1 MNIELEHLKLI
12 PTILKQIESMKL
24 QKAMSSEKRW
34 LNTRELADYVGYS
47 IDSINK
53 MVQEQVFQQ
62 DVHYYKPSKK
72 LLFDKPEVD
81 NWVLGIDSEVSKK
94 NVATI
99 LDDILS
105 SMKNG

>member
-12 PTILKQIESMKL
+12 PTILKQIESIKL
-24 QKAMSSEKRW
+24 HKVMSSEKRW

-62 DVHYYKPSKK
+62 DVHYFKPSKR
-72 LLFDKPEVD
+72 LLFDKQEVD
-81 NWVLGIDSEVSKK
+81 NWVLGIESEVSKK
-94 NVATI
+94 NVETI
-99 LDDILS
+99 LNDILAS
-105 SMKNG
+105 VENG